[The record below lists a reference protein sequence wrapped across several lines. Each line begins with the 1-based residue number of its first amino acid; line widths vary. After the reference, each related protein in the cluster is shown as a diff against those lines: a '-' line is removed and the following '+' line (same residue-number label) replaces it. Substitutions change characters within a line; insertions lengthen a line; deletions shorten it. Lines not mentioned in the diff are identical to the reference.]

1 MSHHEFPA
9 HEPLAVQ
16 TRGELVESVH
26 FGSLAALMPDGGSLL
41 SRGEPTARM
50 YPRSALKPLI
60 AVAMLR
66 AGLELPANQLA
77 LAAASHSGSQDHQ
90 ETAASILSDAGLSPE
105 QLRNSTDLPYGVSER
120 QAWLAAGHGPTQ
132 LAQNCSGKHAALL
145 ATCIKNG
152 WPLESYLHAEHP
164 LTALIRSTVAELTGE
179 EITAISTDGCGTEV
193 YGLTLTGMARAFSTL
208 VSAPVGAPE
217 RQVAD
222 AMREYPGKVAGTG
235 RDVTDLMEAVPGLLA
250 KDGFEGIQVIAL
262 ADGGAV
268 ALKISDGGDRA
279 RMPTAVPALLALGVD
294 PALLVPFNN
303 LPVYGG
309 GHPVGELRGL
319 PLAVPETEPSTFHIN
334 ESSTTATAQRGA
346 QGAS

>member
-1 MSHHEFPA
+1 MSHTEFPA

-16 TRGELVESVH
+16 TRGDMVESVH
-26 FGSLAALMPDGGSLL
+26 FGSLVALKPDGGSLL

-66 AGLELPANQLA
+66 AGLELPEDQLA
-77 LAAASHSGSQDHQ
+77 LAAASHSGAHHHL
-90 ETAASILSDAGLSPE
+90 ETAAKILSNAGLAPE

-120 QAWLAAGHGPTQ
+120 AAWIAAGHGPTR

-145 ATCIKNG
+145 STCVKNG
-152 WPLESYLHAEHP
+152 WPLESYLDAGHP
-164 LTALIRSTVAELTGE
+164 LTALIRTTVAELTGE
-179 EITAISTDGCGTEV
+179 QITAISTDGCGTEV

-208 VSAPVGAPE
+208 VTAPDGSPE

-222 AMREYPGKVAGTG
+222 AMRAHPGTVAGSG
-235 RDVTDLMEAVPGLLA
+235 RDVTALMETVPGLLA

-262 ADGGAV
+262 ADGGAL

-279 RMPTAVPALLALGVD
+279 RMPSAVPALLALGVD
-294 PALLVPFNN
+294 PALLGAFNN

-309 GHPVGELRGL
+309 GHPVGQLRAL
-319 PLAVPETEPSTFHIN
+319 
-334 ESSTTATAQRGA
+334 TADGPA
-346 QGAS
+346 